1 MRSAPTSSKSQT
13 PYERQIPL
21 FPLQTVLFP
30 GGFLPLHIFEPRY
43 RTMVKFCLEH
53 QSEFGVVLIKEGEEV
68 GEGEGEA
75 ATPYEIGTAA
85 RILQVEDLD
94 DGRMNI
100 ITTGEYRFQ
109 ILEVQEHLSYLTGR
123 VRMLDDVDTEIESVS
138 ELLTTQAEE
147 LYKAYEKLSSR
158 LIFAWSPPEEQPD
171 DPRELAYQVGIRLR
185 ISLEEK
191 QTLLE
196 TIPLEQL
203 LTREIEILT
212 DQNRRIAFQLAAQNN

>member
-1 MRSAPTSSKSQT
+1 MRNERVSSKSQS

-21 FPLQTVLFP
+21 FPLQAVLFP

-43 RTMVKFCLEH
+43 RTMIKFCLEH
-53 QSEFGVVLIKEGEEV
+53 ESEFGVVLIKEGEEV
-68 GEGEGEA
+68 GETA
-75 ATPYEIGTAA
+75 IPYKIGTAA
-85 RILQVEDLD
+85 RILHVEHLD

-100 ITTGEYRFQ
+100 ITAGEYRFQ
-109 ILEVQEHLSYLTGR
+109 ILEVQEHRSYLTGQ
-123 VRMLDDVDTEIESVS
+123 VRMLDDLDTEIEAVS
-138 ELLTTQAEE
+138 EPLTAQIEE
-147 LYKAYEKLSSR
+147 LYKVYETLSSR
-158 LIFAWSPPEEQPD
+158 LIFAWSPPEEQPE
-171 DPRELAYQVGIRLR
+171 DPRALAYQVGIRLR

>member
-1 MRSAPTSSKSQT
+1 MQNDPVLSKDQTS
-13 PYERQIPL
+13 YERQIPL
-21 FPLQTVLFP
+21 FPLQAVLFP

-43 RTMVKFCLEH
+43 RTMIKFCLEH
-53 QSEFGVVLIKEGEEV
+53 ESEFGVVLIKEGEET
-68 GEGEGEA
+68 GETA
-75 ATPYEIGTAA
+75 VPCDVGTAV
-85 RILQVEDLD
+85 RILHVEHLD
-94 DGRMNI
+94 DGRMHI
-100 ITTGEYRFQ
+100 VTAGEYRFQ
-109 ILEVQEHLSYLTGR
+109 ILEIQEHLSYLTGR
-123 VRMLDDVDTEIESVS
+123 VRMLDDLETEVESVPES
-138 ELLTTQAEE
+138 LTAEIEE
-147 LYKAYEKLSSR
+147 LYKAYETLSSR

-185 ISLEEK
+185 ISLKEK

>member
-1 MRSAPTSSKSQT
+1 MQNDPVLSKDQTS
-13 PYERQIPL
+13 YERQIPL
-21 FPLQTVLFP
+21 FPLQAVLFP

-43 RTMVKFCLEH
+43 RTMIKFCLEH
-53 QSEFGVVLIKEGEEV
+53 ESEFGVVLIKEGEET
-68 GEGEGEA
+68 GETA
-75 ATPYEIGTAA
+75 VPCDVGTAV
-85 RILQVEDLD
+85 RILHVEHLD
-94 DGRMNI
+94 DGRMHI
-100 ITTGEYRFQ
+100 VTAGEYRFQ
-109 ILEVQEHLSYLTGR
+109 ILEIQEHLSYLTGR
-123 VRMLDDVDTEIESVS
+123 VRMLDDLETEVESVPES
-138 ELLTTQAEE
+138 LTAQTEE
-147 LYKAYEKLSSR
+147 LYKAYETLSSR

-185 ISLEEK
+185 ISLKEK

>member
-1 MRSAPTSSKSQT
+1 MQNDPVLSKDQTS
-13 PYERQIPL
+13 YERQIPI

-43 RTMVKFCLEH
+43 RTMIKFCLEH
-53 QSEFGVVLIKEGEEV
+53 ESEFGVVLIKEGEEA
-68 GEGEGEA
+68 GETA
-75 ATPYEIGTAA
+75 IPCDVGTAV
-85 RILQVEDLD
+85 RILHVEHLD

-100 ITTGEYRFQ
+100 ITAGEYRFQ
-109 ILEVQEHLSYLTGR
+109 ILETQEHLSYLTGR
-123 VRMLDDVDTEIESVS
+123 VRMLDDLDTELESVS
-138 ELLTTQAEE
+138 ESLAAQTEE
-147 LYKAYEKLSSR
+147 LYKVYETLSSR

-171 DPRELAYQVGIRLR
+171 DPRELAYQVGLRLR
-185 ISLEEK
+185 ISLKEK
-191 QTLLE
+191 QNLLE

>member
-1 MRSAPTSSKSQT
+1 MRSAPVSLTSQM
-13 PYERQIPL
+13 PNERQIPL

-43 RTMVKFCLEH
+43 RTMVKYCLEH

-68 GEGEGEA
+68 GEA

-85 RILQVEDLD
+85 RILQVEHLE

-100 ITTGEYRFQ
+100 VTAGEYRFQ
-109 ILEVQEHLSYLTGR
+109 ILEIQEHLSYLTGR
-123 VRMLDDVDTEIESVS
+123 VQMLDDPDTEIESVS

-147 LYKAYEKLSSR
+147 LYTAYEKLSSR
-158 LIFAWSPPEEQPD
+158 LIFAWNPPEEQPD

>member
-1 MRSAPTSSKSQT
+1 MQSDPVVSKSQT
-13 PYERQIPL
+13 SNERQIPI

-53 QSEFGVVLIKEGEEV
+53 QSEFGVVLIKEGEGV
-68 GEGEGEA
+68 GE
-75 ATPYEIGTAA
+75 TPVPCDVGTAV
-85 RILQVEDLD
+85 RILHVEHLD
-94 DGRMNI
+94 DGDMNI
-100 ITTGEYRFQ
+100 ITAGEYRFQ
-109 ILEVQEHLSYLTGR
+109 ILEIQEHLSYLTGR
-123 VRMLDDVDTEIESVS
+123 VQMLDDLETEVESVS
-138 ELLTTQAEE
+138 ESLTTQTEE
-147 LYKAYEKLSSR
+147 LYETYETLSSR
-158 LIFAWSPPEEQPD
+158 LIFAWSPPEEPPE

-185 ISLEEK
+185 ISLKEK

>member
-1 MRSAPTSSKSQT
+1 MQNDPVLSKDQTS
-13 PYERQIPL
+13 YERQIPL
-21 FPLQTVLFP
+21 FPLQAVLFP

-43 RTMVKFCLEH
+43 RTMIKFCLEH
-53 QSEFGVVLIKEGEEV
+53 ESEFGVVLIKEGEET
-68 GEGEGEA
+68 GETA
-75 ATPYEIGTAA
+75 VPCDVGTAV
-85 RILQVEDLD
+85 RILHVEHLD
-94 DGRMNI
+94 DGRMHI
-100 ITTGEYRFQ
+100 VTAGEYRFQ
-109 ILEVQEHLSYLTGR
+109 ILEIQEHLSYLTGR
-123 VRMLDDVDTEIESVS
+123 VRMLDDLETEIESVPES
-138 ELLTTQAEE
+138 LTAEIEE
-147 LYKAYEKLSSR
+147 LYKAYETLSSR

-185 ISLEEK
+185 ISLKEK

>member
-1 MRSAPTSSKSQT
+1 MQNDPILSKSQT
-13 PYERQIPL
+13 AYERQIPL
-21 FPLQTVLFP
+21 FPLQAVLFP

-53 QSEFGVVLIKEGEEV
+53 ESEFGVVLIKEGEEV
-68 GEGEGEA
+68 GE
-75 ATPYEIGTAA
+75 TTIPCDVGTAA
-85 RILQVEDLD
+85 RILHVEHLD

-100 ITTGEYRFQ
+100 ITAGEYRFQ
-109 ILEVQEHLSYLTGR
+109 ILEIQEHLSYLTGR
-123 VRMLDDVDTEIESVS
+123 VRMLDDPETEIESVS
-138 ELLTTQAEE
+138 ESLTTQTEE
-147 LYKAYEKLSSR
+147 LYKAYETLSSR

-185 ISLEEK
+185 ISLREK

>member
-1 MRSAPTSSKSQT
+1 MQSDPVVSKSQT
-13 PYERQIPL
+13 SNERQIPI

-53 QSEFGVVLIKEGEEV
+53 QSEFGVVLIKEGEGV
-68 GEGEGEA
+68 GETA
-75 ATPYEIGTAA
+75 VPCDVGTAV
-85 RILQVEDLD
+85 RILHVEHLD
-94 DGRMNI
+94 DGDMNI
-100 ITTGEYRFQ
+100 ITAGEYRFQ
-109 ILEVQEHLSYLTGR
+109 ILEIQEHLSYLTGR
-123 VRMLDDVDTEIESVS
+123 VQMLDDLETEVESVS
-138 ELLTTQAEE
+138 ESLTTQTEE
-147 LYKAYEKLSSR
+147 LYETYETLSSR
-158 LIFAWSPPEEQPD
+158 LIFAWSPPEEPPE

-185 ISLEEK
+185 ISLKEK

>member
-1 MRSAPTSSKSQT
+1 MQNDPVLSKDQT

-21 FPLQTVLFP
+21 FPLQVVLFP
-30 GGFLPLHIFEPRY
+30 GGFLPLHIFEQRY
-43 RTMVKFCLEH
+43 RTMIKFCLEH
-53 QSEFGVVLIKEGEEV
+53 ESEFGVVLIKEGEET
-68 GEGEGEA
+68 GETA
-75 ATPYEIGTAA
+75 VPCDVGTAV
-85 RILQVEDLD
+85 RILHVEHLD
-94 DGRMNI
+94 DGRMHI
-100 ITTGEYRFQ
+100 VTAGEYRFQ
-109 ILEVQEHLSYLTGR
+109 ILEIQEHLSYLTGR
-123 VRMLDDVDTEIESVS
+123 VRMLDDLETEVESVPES
-138 ELLTTQAEE
+138 LTAQTEE
-147 LYKAYEKLSSR
+147 LYKAYETLSSR

-185 ISLEEK
+185 ISLKEK

>member
-1 MRSAPTSSKSQT
+1 MQSDPIVSKSQT
-13 PYERQIPL
+13 SNERQIPL

-68 GEGEGEA
+68 GETA
-75 ATPYEIGTAA
+75 VPCDIGTAV
-85 RILQVEDLD
+85 RILHVEHLD
-94 DGRMNI
+94 DGDMNI
-100 ITTGEYRFQ
+100 ITAGEYRFQ
-109 ILEVQEHLSYLTGR
+109 ILEIQEHLSYLTGR
-123 VRMLDDVDTEIESVS
+123 VQMLDDLETEVESVS
-138 ELLTTQAEE
+138 ESLTTQTEE
-147 LYKAYEKLSSR
+147 LYETYETLSSR
-158 LIFAWSPPEEQPD
+158 LIFAWSPPEEPPE

-185 ISLEEK
+185 ISLKEK

>member
-1 MRSAPTSSKSQT
+1 MQSDPVVN
-13 PYERQIPL
+13 ERQIPL

-53 QSEFGVVLIKEGEEV
+53 QSEFGVVLIKEGEEA
-68 GEGEGEA
+68 GETA
-75 ATPYEIGTAA
+75 VPCDIGTAV
-85 RILQVEDLD
+85 RILHVEHLD
-94 DGRMNI
+94 DGDMNI
-100 ITTGEYRFQ
+100 ITAGEYRFQ
-109 ILEVQEHLSYLTGR
+109 ILEIQEHLSYLTGR
-123 VRMLDDVDTEIESVS
+123 VQMLDDLETEVESVS
-138 ELLTTQAEE
+138 ESLTTQTEE
-147 LYKAYEKLSSR
+147 LYETYETLSSR
-158 LIFAWSPPEEQPD
+158 LIFAWSPPEEPPE

-185 ISLEEK
+185 ISLKEK